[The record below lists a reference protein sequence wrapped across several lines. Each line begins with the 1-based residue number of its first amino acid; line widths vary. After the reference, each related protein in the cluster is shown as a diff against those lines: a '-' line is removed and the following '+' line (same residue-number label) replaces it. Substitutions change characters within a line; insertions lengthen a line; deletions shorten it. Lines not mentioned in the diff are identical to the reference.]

1 MKGTQGLLNMVVVG
15 LVICFN
21 KHFSVFST
29 NIHTVIH
36 TVIKPQEEKG
46 PFSSTISYAY
56 Q

>member
-1 MKGTQGLLNMVVVG
+1 MVVVG

-21 KHFSVFST
+21 KHFSVFLT
-29 NIHTVIH
+29 NIHTVIFLLSE
-36 TVIKPQEEKG
+36 KPQEEKG